1 MTICLAAMPWPSL
14 DCPSL
19 PIGLLKAVTVATGR
33 PEPQAYHG
41 GVRWAE
47 HLLTATDGELG
58 PQEYTEVAEEGM
70 FHGLGDWVFAGV
82 LNDDDNF
89 GVEELRRYADDHRI
103 DIDLVTR
110 MRPYARDFVETAAR
124 DILATRPTLV
134 GFTTTFM
141 QNVPSLATARRI
153 KELAPEV
160 LIVFGG
166 GNCDGAMGSAIHKNF
181 PFVDYVVRGEGEIA
195 FPALLDALDGRI
207 NFAAV
212 PGLCWRS
219 PEGRHDNPQGA
230 LIPPALMPIPDYD
243 DWFLL
248 VAESPVGEYIE
259 PKLLL
264 ESARGCW
271 WGEKHHCTFCGLNG
285 TGMQFRAKAPEAVIG
300 ELTSLARRHQT
311 LDAIMVDNIIDNRY
325 FREVLPSV
333 AALDWDLRI
342 HYEVKSNLRPD
353 EIEVMRQAG
362 VTHVQPGIESLVSP
376 VLKLMDKGVTGV
388 RNVRTLRDCE
398 SAGLT
403 VSWSWLYGF
412 PTESVADYEAA
423 LRQLPALVHLQPPA
437 GAARILLER
446 FSPYFENPLLGFPN
460 RRPARIYE
468 HVYALPPERLA
479 DMVYLFDT
487 ESVGLSDAD
496 AERLS
501 KLIGVWADGYPSS
514 SLRILGRDDEEIVIG
529 DRRVG
534 WPERNHRIG
543 GAAFVAAYRELEHG
557 RTVKALAARVAEYG
571 LALEQLEDWLRE
583 LADHGL
589 VFTEQGHW
597 LAVATTTEP
606 LKVS

>member
-1 MTICLAAMPWPSL
+1 MTICLAAMPWQSL

-19 PIGLLKAVTVATGR
+19 PIGLLKAVTVAAGR
-33 PEPQAYHG
+33 PEPLSYHG
-41 GVRWAE
+41 GIRWAE
-47 HLLTATDGELG
+47 YLLEATDGELG
-58 PQEYTEVAEEGM
+58 PPEYTEVAEEGL

-82 LNDDDNF
+82 LRGDDSF
-89 GVEELRRYADDHRI
+89 GVAELRRYAEKHGL
-103 DIDLVTR
+103 DIDRVAR
-110 MRPYARDFVETAAR
+110 MREYAAGFVDAAAR
-124 DILATRPTLV
+124 EILATEPSLV

-141 QNVPSLATARRI
+141 QNAPSLATAKRI
-153 KELAPEV
+153 KELAPHVPIV
-160 LIVFGG
+160 LGG
-166 GNCDGAMGSAIHKNF
+166 GNCDGMMGAAIHENF

-207 NFAAV
+207 ELAAV
-212 PGLCWRS
+212 PGLCWRDQD
-219 PEGRHDNPQGA
+219 GRHDNPQGK
-230 LIPPALMPIPDYD
+230 LIPPALMPVPDYD
-243 DWFLL
+243 DWFALI
-248 VAESPVGEYIE
+248 AESPVGEYVE
-259 PKLLL
+259 PKLVL

-285 TGMQFRAKAPEAVIG
+285 TGMQFRAKAPETVIE
-300 ELTSLARRHQT
+300 ELTSLVRRHQT

-325 FREVLPSV
+325 YRDLLPSV

-353 EIEVMRQAG
+353 EITVLRQAG

-398 SAGLT
+398 AASLT

-412 PTESVADYEAA
+412 PTESTADYEAV

-460 RRPARIYE
+460 RRPAKMYD
-468 HVYALPPERLA
+468 HVYALAPERLT

-487 ESVGLSDAD
+487 DPAGLSETD
-496 AERLS
+496 AEGLH
-501 KLIGVWADGYPSS
+501 KLIGIWIDAYPSS
-514 SLRILGRDDEEIVIG
+514 SLRILSADDEEIVIE

-534 WPERNHRIG
+534 WPEQDHRIT
-543 GAAFVAAYRELEHG
+543 GAGFVAAYRELENG
-557 RTVKALAARVAEYG
+557 RTAKALAARVAEYG
-571 LALEQLEDWLRE
+571 LTTEELQDWLAK
-583 LADHGL
+583 LAGDGL
-589 VFTEQGHW
+589 LFTEQGHW
-597 LAVATTTEP
+597 ITLATPTEP